1 MIKLFLPL
9 AVGFGGAWFVLRYIK
24 DNITRRAGGVVIL
37 LATICFILYS
47 YGILGV
53 GISSWILY
61 LFEKAGIVL

>member
-9 AVGFGGAWFVLRYIK
+9 IVGFGCEWVIVRYTK
-24 DNITRRAGGVVIL
+24 EKITRRAGVFTIL
-37 LATICFILYS
+37 FATVCFILYS

-53 GISSWILY
+53 GVSSLILN